1 MHAWAD
7 EIHCRLIRMA
17 CNLLYRQP
25 VEAEGEPSKVSLDMD
40 QLSLMG
46 GVEIICIEVLFD
58 CDIVARVSLALG
70 PRTLRFPV

>member
-7 EIHCRLIRMA
+7 EVHCRLIRMA

-25 VEAEGEPSKVSLDMD
+25 VEATGELSKVSLDMD

-46 GVEIICIEVLFD
+46 GIEIICNEVIPNLKQ
-58 CDIVARVSLALG
+58 
-70 PRTLRFPV
+70 